1 MAKTSLP
8 EFGTY
13 SGEIEEFPLNDYKF
27 RNIFYNLFKHLRAKR
42 WRFTGVFSPEI
53 VIGIAVVDTGYIGTS
68 FTYVYDR
75 ETGEIAEYTGMSLL
89 GRACNI
95 TDNLS
100 KGKAVF
106 NQGKNLISMDWDLK
120 KGIEEI
126 KISLQTKSN
135 RIEADIK
142 VLEDIKVNE
151 PHQVTFPTFKNK
163 FAFTHKIA
171 GLSAIGS
178 IKCNEKTYH
187 LNKDYSFAAIDHTL
201 GYHDYNWEWLWSS
214 LSGLS
219 EDGRIIGLNLV
230 APITH
235 KTINENVLWIDGKKF
250 VLGESDFEN
259 KKNIMGIWK
268 IKTKN
273 KMVDLRFEPLKVRS
287 ETINIGI
294 IKSKFAQPIGLYNG
308 HFLLP
313 DGEKIYIKD
322 QIGIAEEHFARW

>member
-1 MAKTSLP
+1 MAKTNLP

-13 SGEIEEFPLNDYKF
+13 SGEIEAFPLNDYKF

-53 VIGIAVVDTGYIGTS
+53 VMGIAVVDTGYIGTS
-68 FTYVYDR
+68 FAYVYDR
-75 ETGEIAEYTGMSLL
+75 KTGEIAEYTGKSLL
-89 GRACNI
+89 ARACNI

-120 KGIEEI
+120 NGIELI
-126 KISLQTKSN
+126 NIAVQTKSN
-135 RIEADIK
+135 RIEADIE
-142 VLEDIKVNE
+142 VLEDVKVNE
-151 PHQVTFPTFKNK
+151 SHQVTFPTFKNK

-171 GLSAIGS
+171 GLPVTGS
-178 IKCNEKTYH
+178 IKCNGKAYN
-187 LNKDYSFAAIDHTL
+187 LDKDCSFAAIDHTM
-201 GYHDYNWEWLWSS
+201 GYHDYNWKWLWSS

-219 EDGRIIGLNLV
+219 EEGRIIGLNLV

-273 KMVDLRFEPLKVRS
+273 KMVDLTFEPLKVRS
-287 ETINIGI
+287 EAINIGI

-308 HFLLP
+308 HVLLP